1 MLSDEFKQRIGCILG
16 LEEHGDDAD
25 WFAIATLSAEILTEL
40 PESAPLAV
48 RAYLTD
54 FDIRRVSPALSQ
66 TPAKGHRSIPKI
78 VRPEEWFAPELGAV

>member
-54 FDIRRVSPALSQ
+54 FDIRRVSPPFRRHQQRA
-66 TPAKGHRSIPKI
+66 I
-78 VRPEEWFAPELGAV
+78 VRYLKS